1 MKPSTRSSSIVVA
14 RLVERS
20 GRLGILTEILML
32 AVVAAMPFFFTTL
45 VLKATVDAV
54 LFYSRASFSTISDL
68 PWPQE
73 GASTT
78 IVLPEFPV
86 VPAPGPGQSLAYTP
100 RLATVEVDLVDDVKA
115 FGRQV
120 LGANLLSSP
129 DGEGALVDVDT
140 AQSMG
145 VGLGSEVV
153 LDLPA
158 VGGAEAPRA
167 TVVGLIQ
174 PYAKLGNSRS
184 TGLVVFPMGGVS
196 PTFAQDSA
204 ALLPERAAP
213 LARRYDLGDGS
224 PAKRREDIVSFFLA
238 EFLNRDLLAA
248 AGGVALFGAIL
259 WLAVSGRVIGRARR
273 RAMRSS
279 AVLVALGARRGVV
292 VPASLALPALQLVVG
307 CLGGAA
313 IVVLLIYPR
322 ALSHI
327 VQMPT
332 IVPPLVLYLTLSA
345 VTLLVAGARF
355 HTALASG
362 SLVESLTKDE
372 E

>member
-1 MKPSTRSSSIVVA
+1 MNVGARSSSIVVA
-14 RLVERS
+14 RLIERS

-45 VLKATVDAV
+45 VLKATVDAA
-54 LFYSRASFSTISDL
+54 LFYSRASFSTVSDL
-68 PWPQE
+68 PWPE
-73 GASTT
+73 AGASTV

-86 VPAPGPGQSLAYTP
+86 APAPSPGETIAYTP
-100 RLATVEVDLVDDVKA
+100 RLATVEVDLVGDVNA
-115 FGRQV
+115 YGRQV
-120 LGANLLSSP
+120 LGANLLSLP
-129 DGEGALVDVDT
+129 DGDGALVDVDT

-145 VGLGSEVV
+145 IGVGGEVV

-174 PYAKLGNSRS
+174 PYSKVSSSRS
-184 TGLVVFPMGGVS
+184 TGLVVFPMGRVS

-204 ALLPERAAP
+204 ALLPADAAP
-213 LARRYDLGDGS
+213 LARRYDVDDGS
-224 PAKRREDIVSFFLA
+224 PARRREDIVSSFIA

-248 AGGVALFGAIL
+248 AGGVALFGAVL

-279 AVLVALGARRGVV
+279 AVLVALGARRSVV
-292 VPASLALPALQLVVG
+292 VPASLALPALQLAVG
-307 CLGGAA
+307 CVGGAV
-313 IVVLLIYPR
+313 IVMLLIYPL

-332 IVPPLVLYLTLSA
+332 IVPPLGLYLILSA
-345 VTLLVAGARF
+345 VAVGVAGASF
-355 HTALASG
+355 HDALASG
-362 SLVESLTKDE
+362 SLIESLTKDE